1 MPPELIY
8 STPFFLAS
16 IAILVVAVFIFIRR
30 TTPGA
35 WYLIML
41 CMAGAFWATC
51 EGMLYLGLDMAAN
64 IRITSIQYLGI
75 ATVIPLALM
84 FTLST
89 FGFQRWV
96 NTISI
101 TALTAAA
108 ATIIALVWTNASH
121 QLVFSRFFRIDE
133 GPVPM
138 LGIDHGPL
146 WWVIIGYHYALSGLM
161 SAILVRTVYANQG
174 ARRSQAGVVLAAIGV
189 VWLANAIYVMGKS
202 PVPNM
207 DLGPLAFIL
216 VAFSLAWGFF
226 KYDLLQLLPIAK
238 ALIFKALSDPIIV
251 IDEKRRIIDMNPA
264 AETQF
269 NLKASD
275 AIARNFDHIFD
286 KHPQLKGILDQA
298 AARQLTFQMGEGPRF
313 FDLGRSTIRDKT
325 GKEVGQILIF
335 QDVTENKLANETIV
349 ENERMQGVLEMAGA
363 VCHDLNQPV
372 AVLLKQTDRLE
383 RAISSDHALY
393 PKVLKLA
400 EQANRLRETTAKLT
414 GITRYETR
422 EYLRSK
428 IVDIDKSSADA

>member
-16 IAILVVAVFIFIRR
+16 IAILVVAVFILIRR

-51 EGMLYLGLDMAAN
+51 EGMLYLGMEMAAN

-75 ATVIPLALM
+75 ATVIPLALI

-89 FGFQRWV
+89 FGFQHWV
-96 NTISI
+96 NTFSI
-101 TALTAAA
+101 TTLMAA
-108 ATIIALVWTNASH
+108 ATIIVLVWTNASH
-121 QLVFSRFFRIDE
+121 QLVFSHFFRIDE

-146 WWVIIGYHYALSGLM
+146 WWVIIGYHYALTGLM
-161 SAILVRTVYANQG
+161 SAILIRTVYANQG

-189 VWLANAIYVMGKS
+189 IWLANAIYVMGKS
-202 PVPNM
+202 PVANM
-207 DLGPLAFIL
+207 DLGPLAFIF

-251 IDEKRRIIDMNPA
+251 TDEKRRIIDMNPA
-264 AETQF
+264 AEKQF

-275 AIARNFDHIFD
+275 AIARNFEHIFD
-286 KHPQLKGILDQA
+286 KHPQFKGILDQD
-298 AARQLTFQMGEGPRF
+298 AARQLTLHMGEGPRF
-313 FDLGRSTIRDKT
+313 FDLRRSTIRDKT
-325 GKEVGQILIF
+325 GKQIGQILIF
-335 QDVTENKLANETIV
+335 QDVTENKLANETLD

-372 AVLLKQTDRLE
+372 AALLKQTDRLE
-383 RAISSDHALY
+383 SAVPGNHALY

-400 EQANRLRETTAKLT
+400 EQANRLRETTLKLT

>member
-30 TTPGA
+30 TAPGA

-51 EGMLYLGLDMAAN
+51 EGMLYLGMEMAAN

-75 ATVIPLALM
+75 ATVIPLALI

-89 FGFQRWV
+89 FGFQHWV
-96 NTISI
+96 NTFSI
-101 TALTAAA
+101 TTLMAA
-108 ATIIALVWTNASH
+108 ATIIVLVWTNASH
-121 QLVFSRFFRIDE
+121 QLVFSHFFRIDE

-146 WWVIIGYHYALSGLM
+146 WWVIIGYHYALTGLM
-161 SAILVRTVYANQG
+161 SAILIRTVYANQG

-189 VWLANAIYVMGKS
+189 IWLANAIYVMGKS
-202 PVPNM
+202 PVANM
-207 DLGPLAFIL
+207 DLGPLAFIF

-251 IDEKRRIIDMNPA
+251 TDEKRRIIDMNPA
-264 AETQF
+264 AEKQF

-275 AIARNFDHIFD
+275 AIARNFEHIFD
-286 KHPQLKGILDQA
+286 KHPQFKGILDQD
-298 AARQLTFQMGEGPRF
+298 AARQLTLHMGEGPRF
-313 FDLGRSTIRDKT
+313 FDLRRSTIRDKT
-325 GKEVGQILIF
+325 GKQIGQILIF
-335 QDVTENKLANETIV
+335 QDVTENKLANETLD

-372 AVLLKQTDRLE
+372 AALLKQTDRLE
-383 RAISSDHALY
+383 SAVSGNHALY

-400 EQANRLRETTAKLT
+400 EQANRLRETTLKLT

>member
-1 MPPELIY
+1 MPPEMIY
-8 STPFFLAS
+8 SAPFFVAS

-41 CMAGAFWATC
+41 CIAGAFWATC
-51 EGMLYLGLDMAAN
+51 EGMLYLGLEMAAN

-75 ATVIPLALM
+75 ATVIPLALI

-89 FGFQRWV
+89 FGSQHWV
-96 NTISI
+96 NKISMS
-101 TALTAAA
+101 TLMAAA
-108 ATIIALVWTNASH
+108 ATIIVLVWTNASH
-121 QLVFSRFFRIDE
+121 QLVFSHFFRIDE

-146 WWVIIGYHYALSGLM
+146 WWVIIGYHYALTGLM
-161 SAILVRTVYANQG
+161 SAILIRTVYINRG

-202 PVPNM
+202 PVANM
-207 DLGPLAFIL
+207 DLGPLAFIF

-251 IDEKRRIIDMNPA
+251 IDEKRRIIDLNPA
-264 AETQF
+264 AEKQF
-269 NLKASD
+269 NLKASE

-286 KHPQLKGILDQA
+286 NRPQIKGILDQSTA
-298 AARQLTFQMGEGPRF
+298 QQLTFHMGEAPRF
-313 FDLGRSTIRDKT
+313 FDLRRSTIRDKK
-325 GKEVGQILIF
+325 GKQIGQILIF
-335 QDVTENKLANETIV
+335 QDVTENKLANETID

-372 AVLLKQTDRLE
+372 AALLKQTNMLQS
-383 RAISSDHALY
+383 AISSDHALY

-400 EQANRLRETTAKLT
+400 EQASRLGETTVKLT